1 MAPGSVEN
9 ARASQVRYEDRG
21 LSCTCPLNNLNRD
34 LGEHDHAN
42 VMSCSCSLIYF
53 LCQLFIP
60 SIQIFGLT
68 DTIPFHLQ
76 LCSSLQSLQELL
88 PPTSTLLKPP
98 NGIDQ
103 SKVGSHNDRWEE
115 GGQTI
120 RLSITRQVVV
130 EIAGRRRFR
139 TFCIGVGNMWP
150 VPPIAH
156 HYSDNSRDGVSSTA
170 DSKEDGVCLDWQ
182 GEVKAWPEVSTGG
195 FSASNLLVKVWFFVY
210 LA

>member
-1 MAPGSVEN
+1 
-9 ARASQVRYEDRG
+9 
-21 LSCTCPLNNLNRD
+21 
-34 LGEHDHAN
+34 
-42 VMSCSCSLIYF
+42 MSCSWSLIYF

-60 SIQIFGLT
+60 SIQTFGLT

-76 LCSSLQSLQELL
+76 LCSSLESLQELL
-88 PPTSTLLKPP
+88 PPTSTLLKLPQ
-98 NGIDQ
+98 GIDRP
-103 SKVGSHNDRWEE
+103 KVGSRNDRWGE

-139 TFCIGVGNMWP
+139 TFSVGVGNMWP

-156 HYSDNSRDGVSSTA
+156 CYSDNSRDGVSS
-170 DSKEDGVCLDWQ
+170 KEGGVCLDWQ

-195 FSASNLLVKVWFFVY
+195 FSASSLLVKV
-210 LA
+210 